1 MSKLKRCPCGEV
13 PTSLSVCDAG
23 QGGKRAYVY
32 GDCCNTWE
40 IEFRTQYSDI
50 DSKECM
56 ELGIEAWNE
65 ALRAKVLS

>member
-13 PTSLSVCDAG
+13 PNKLEICTAG
-23 QGGKRAYVY
+23 QGGKWAYTY

-56 ELGIEAWNE
+56 ELAIEGWN
-65 ALRAKVLS
+65 AATRDKSLN